1 MNARGLIMNMEL
13 IENQRQGEV
22 IMIEDT
28 EEKSAAV
35 ICLHCGQH
43 TPLPLPANRERFA
56 GRFAVSYR
64 RLSIVRC
71 FICGKEAPY
80 LASDVIVPAE
90 FPVNVSAA
98 A

>member
-1 MNARGLIMNMEL
+1 MNPEL
-13 IENQRQGEV
+13 TDNPQQGV
-22 IMIEDT
+22 IMIE
-28 EEKSAAV
+28 EMEKSAAV
-35 ICLHCGQH
+35 ICLHCGKH

-56 GRFAVSYR
+56 GRFAFSYR

-71 FICGKEAPY
+71 FSCGKEAPY
-80 LASDVIVPAE
+80 LASDVIVPAK